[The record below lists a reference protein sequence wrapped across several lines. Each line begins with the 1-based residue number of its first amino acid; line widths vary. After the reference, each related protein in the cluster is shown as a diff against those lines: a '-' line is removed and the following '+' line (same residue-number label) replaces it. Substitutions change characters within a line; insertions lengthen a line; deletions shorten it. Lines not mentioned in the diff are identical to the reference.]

1 MGKGMRTMQD
11 MKNKRIIIGGA
22 APEGMGGALAVRL
35 VKAGAHVIAA
45 DVSEAN
51 LKELAPQLSI
61 GPGKATTVVFDLAD
75 DASIDRL
82 VERALSEMGGIDGLA
97 IPGADLSKATMGND
111 RTLFDTDVKIWERT
125 LRVNLIGHA
134 QLMRAVIPHMIKGG
148 GGSVVVISS
157 EASHMGMPF
166 MPAYSASK
174 AGLQALVRHVAQLCG
189 KDNIRCNGVYPGL
202 VHTRG
207 GKVNMGDQDLAGA
220 SRNLF
225 GRPAAPD
232 DVAKLMAFL
241 LSDDSAWIT
250 GQTIAA
256 NGGVSLRD

>member
-1 MGKGMRTMQD
+1 VQD
-11 MKNKRIIIGGA
+11 LSNKRIIIGGA

-35 VKAGAHVIAA
+35 VKAGARVIAG

-51 LKELAPQLSI
+51 LKELTPQLST

-75 DASIDRL
+75 DDSIKRF
-82 VERALSEMGGIDGLA
+82 VERGMAEMGGIDGVV
-97 IPGADLSKATMGND
+97 IPAADLSKATLGND

-125 LRVNLIGHA
+125 LRVNLIGHS
-134 QLMRAVIPHMIKGG
+134 QLMRAAIPHMNKSG
-148 GGSVVVISS
+148 GGSVIVISS
-157 EASHMGMPF
+157 EASHMGMDL

-174 AGLQALVRHVAQLCG
+174 AGLQALVRHVARLCG

-207 GKVNMGDQDLAGA
+207 GKVNMGPQDLDGA

-225 GRPAAPD
+225 GRPADPD
-232 DVAKLMAFL
+232 DIARLMAFL
-241 LSDDSAWIT
+241 LSDDSSWIT
-250 GQTIAA
+250 GQIIAA
-256 NGGVSLRD
+256 NGGVSFRE